1 MVAMTDKPITMSLT
15 EQYNRLTAEMSK
27 KDTELASI
35 LSSIDQSTKALLDDI
50 DISYKYKI
58 AVSVEYLLV
67 RARILVETEH
77 ITVKRVLSDINL
89 SASLK
94 NLFLKRN
101 TYLAD
106 VSMKLT
112 NIQNDLSILQ
122 KIVYTNSNFIKK

>member
-1 MVAMTDKPITMSLT
+1 MLDTPITMSHT
-15 EQYNRLTAEMSK
+15 EQCNRLSVEMSK
-27 KDTELASI
+27 KDTELSSI
-35 LSSIDQSTKALLDDI
+35 LSSIDQSTKVLLDDI
-50 DISYKYKI
+50 DFSYKYKA

-67 RARILVETEH
+67 RARILVESEH
-77 ITVKRVLSDINL
+77 ITVKRVLSDVSISN
-89 SASLK
+89 SLR
-94 NLFLKRN
+94 NIFLRRN